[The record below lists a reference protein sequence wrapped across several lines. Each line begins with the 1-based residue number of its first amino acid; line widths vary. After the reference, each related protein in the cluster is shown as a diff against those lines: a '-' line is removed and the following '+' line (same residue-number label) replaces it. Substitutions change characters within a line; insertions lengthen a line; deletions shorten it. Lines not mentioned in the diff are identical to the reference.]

1 MPLQTF
7 RYAAC
12 GGGNTLLDITI
23 FVIVNDLILHQ
34 QPFHINS
41 HLVISPYIA
50 AFLVSFCFTFPIGFY
65 LSRYVVF
72 QGSTSAKKEQL
83 VKYFGVVMFCL
94 VLNYGFMKF
103 FVEVVRWDAKFAKVV
118 TTFFLIIF
126 SYFSQKYFTFKPED
140 GTNEID

>member
-1 MPLQTF
+1 MT
-7 RYAAC
+7 
-12 GGGNTLLDITI
+12 GLDIAL
-23 FVIVNDLILHQ
+23 FVIVHDWILHK
-34 QPFHINS
+34 QPFQITP
-41 HLVISPYIA
+41 HLVVSPYIA
-50 AFLVSFCFTFPIGFY
+50 AFLCSFCITFPIGFY
-65 LSRYVVF
+65 LSRYIVF
-72 QGSTSAKKEQL
+72 QGTSSAKKEQL

-126 SYFSQKYFTFKPED
+126 SYFSQKYFTFKSED